1 MENLNA
7 LESKVSKIEYI
18 FGQGVEDTIRK
29 VQLEMLQ
36 DLYKLREALK
46 EDLKEVK
53 TAPASDT
60 APLLA
65 EIKKLQEE
73 NSKLHYRIKHLKKY
87 ID

>member
-1 MENLNA
+1 MEDLNA
-7 LESKVSKIEYI
+7 LESRVNKLEYI
-18 FGQGVEDTIRK
+18 FGQGAEDTVRK

-46 EDLKEVK
+46 EDLKEGKSV
-53 TAPASDT
+53 PASDS

-73 NSKLHYRIKHLKKY
+73 NAKLHYRIKHLKKY